1 MGKAVN
7 IPQSGIDS
15 NLLEMVLL
23 KFTEFERKV
32 DEATLSPHSL
42 QLFTEE
48 ETARLL
54 CISKRTLVSLRAA
67 GKIHYRQLES
77 CIRYSIDDIAE
88 YEKACRRWC

>member
-42 QLFTEE
+42 QL
-48 ETARLL
+48 
-54 CISKRTLVSLRAA
+54 
-67 GKIHYRQLES
+67 
-77 CIRYSIDDIAE
+77 
-88 YEKACRRWC
+88 